1 MSNTKYVIRQND
13 FAYND
18 EFYYL
23 NDVTLGRVQT
33 IYDNQQQ
40 AEENWKKLVV
50 SEIRKEILGNYSVFN
65 EYHYDEK
72 LIHQLHQFTLERCGQ
87 PLLDEKGRHE
97 DYIPATLSDD
107 DTFEFAQRTGIMLY
121 QLIEVDMEHPYY
133 VIWLCQEQDYFSG
146 FYGTIVDSQDPNFDD
161 VEWHEKIY
169 AFESDV
175 EEYIYHQPINLLTAS
190 PELFR
195 NLIQTIPA
203 IIYDIDKQMITEIDF
218 ENFSFLQLKS
228 LNALLK
234 QPLFEIRQI
243 TFDQLAHIN

>member
-1 MSNTKYVIRQND
+1 MSNIQYVIRQND

-23 NDVTLGRVQT
+23 DDATLGKVKS
-33 IYDNQQQ
+33 IYDDRQQ
-40 AEENWKKLVV
+40 AEENLKKLVV
-50 SEIRKEILGNYSVFN
+50 SEIRKEILGNYSIFN

-87 PLLDEKGRHE
+87 PFLDEKGRHE
-97 DYIPATLSDD
+97 DYVPAALNDK

-121 QLIEVDMEHPYY
+121 QLIEINIEQPHY

-169 AFESDV
+169 AFESDL
-175 EEYIYHQPINLLTAS
+175 EEYIYHQPFSTLTDS
-190 PELFR
+190 PELFKK
-195 NLIQTIPA
+195 LIQSMPA
-203 IIYDIDKQMITEIDF
+203 ISYDENEKTITGIDF
-218 ENFSFLQLKS
+218 ESFDFIQLKS

-234 QPLFEIRQI
+234 QPLFEIRQV
-243 TFDQLAHIN
+243 TLEELAKL